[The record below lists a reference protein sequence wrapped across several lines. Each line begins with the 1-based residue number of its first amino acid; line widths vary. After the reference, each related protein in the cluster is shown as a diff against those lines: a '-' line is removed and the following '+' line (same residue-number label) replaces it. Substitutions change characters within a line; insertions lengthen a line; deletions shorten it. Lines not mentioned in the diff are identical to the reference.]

1 MLRLDRLQWTR
12 LWSRG
17 MPIIIFAVA
26 IAAFAAISSTRAD
39 EPLKLAGTLTIEQTR
54 VSVIFSGNTGGGTLH
69 FQGRD
74 YPFSI
79 GGLGIGG
86 IGVTKLEATGT
97 VYNMPDVSQFSG
109 VYSSLR
115 SGFAVG
121 DTGKGKLWLKNG
133 SGVVMQLV
141 GANKGVGLTLGADA
155 VRISFR

>member
-1 MLRLDRLQWTR
+1 MFRLDRLRGAQ

-17 MPIIIFAVA
+17 MPVIIFAVT

-39 EPLKLAGTLTIEQTR
+39 EPLKVAGTLTIEQTR
-54 VSVIFSGNTGGGTLH
+54 VSFIFSGNTGGGTLH

-97 VYNMPDVSQFSG
+97 VYNMPDASQFEG
-109 VYSSLR
+109 VYSALR

-133 SGVVMQLV
+133 KGVVMQLV

-155 VRISFR
+155 VHVSFQ